1 MSWYKRLISNEPD
14 YLWLFM
20 FSNVFCCMKFN
31 FMKNELLTYTM
42 SPKEKNFRPKQT
54 ELNHRRNIFTCI
66 LSNSVALVS
75 MFSYK
80 QHRDSI
86 NKE

>member
-1 MSWYKRLISNEPD
+1 
-14 YLWLFM
+14 
-20 FSNVFCCMKFN
+20 MKFN

-75 MFSYK
+75 MFSYN

-86 NKE
+86 NKEKTTRRRIKITFYFLKKS